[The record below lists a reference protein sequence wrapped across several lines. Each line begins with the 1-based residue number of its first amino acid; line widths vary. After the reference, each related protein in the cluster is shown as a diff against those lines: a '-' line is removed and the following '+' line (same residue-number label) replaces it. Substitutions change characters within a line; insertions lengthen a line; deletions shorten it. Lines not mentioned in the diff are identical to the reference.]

1 MVMRFDQRRDMGWK
15 VLQKVPEMVDGDHL
29 ILIIIHAFDSPA
41 QEELVD
47 ITAQPNLSSTPKL
60 WHQR

>member
-1 MVMRFDQRRDMGWK
+1 MGWK